1 MIEDL
6 KAELTGSLKK
16 LADPSNQT
24 AVQLST
30 CLKSNGPV
38 SFQVGVRIMSK
49 LTNLV
54 LHDSS
59 KFY

>member
-6 KAELTGSLKK
+6 KYELTGSLKK

-24 AVQLST
+24 AVQRTT
-30 CLKSNGPV
+30 CIKANGPM
-38 SFQVGVRIMSK
+38 SLQVGVLITSK

-54 LHDSS
+54 LDDS
-59 KFY
+59 